1 MNWFWLMDIWLSCS
15 TYMNNLSYVTPS
27 MLCLWRSRS
36 GKISFRDTV
45 LFLTY
50 SEQAGGRVR
59 LEGAREVAF
68 FVAPDWFDQ

>member
-1 MNWFWLMDIWLSCS
+1 MLE
-15 TYMNNLSYVTPS
+15 PS